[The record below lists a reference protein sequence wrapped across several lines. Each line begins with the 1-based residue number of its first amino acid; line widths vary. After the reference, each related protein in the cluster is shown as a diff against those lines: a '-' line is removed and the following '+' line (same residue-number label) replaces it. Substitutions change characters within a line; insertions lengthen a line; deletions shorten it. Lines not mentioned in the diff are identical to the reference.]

1 MLLETTQRGHSA
13 NAIFSHDSFLFLHSI
28 QQGYNNITIS
38 NTSTISHPYMFCE
51 SKKTGRFFLSI
62 FISFVRSTST

>member
-13 NAIFSHDSFLFLHSI
+13 NAIFSHNSFLFLHSI

-38 NTSTISHPYMFCE
+38 NTSTISHPYMFCVKARKQE
-51 SKKTGRFFLSI
+51 EFFYLS
-62 FISFVRSTST
+62 S